1 MMNWSRFAGK
11 RPYCVPYALIY
22 AVATA
27 LLGVYNSDVVWRWV
41 NIDEE
46 EDTVRFR
53 QRVAFVSFW
62 SILLGLIQI
71 KRVLDT

>member
-1 MMNWSRFAGK
+1 MMNRPRFAGL
-11 RPYCVPYALIY
+11 RSFCVPYSLVF

-53 QRVAFVSFW
+53 QRLAFVLFC
-62 SILLGLIQI
+62 SIVLGLVQI
-71 KRVLDT
+71 KRWLDN